1 MHKRIRR
8 HQVRLGMFVEEL
20 EGGTTAA
27 GLRRGF
33 LLSTEQEVDRVR
45 ASNVISVLIDV
56 QKGCDIAGRTRDAPP
71 FGNAALGTITAA
83 ENRAVSRTIDQTKH
97 LLAGVFTDARM
108 GGTVALGQA
117 EEAVEKIASAVEH
130 NPIALIGIS
139 RLKKKDEYTF
149 LHSIAVS
156 GLMVHFGRWLK
167 LDERAVQ
174 ILGLSGLLHD
184 IGKLLLPKGLLNK
197 TERLDDQEIAQ
208 IRTHTRRGYDLL
220 SANGDVHETV
230 LDVCLHHHEHVDGGG
245 YPDRLRGDQL
255 SMPVRIAA
263 ICDVYDAMTTLRP
276 YKRAWTPAETVEMM
290 FGSRGHFDRELLC
303 EFVESLEPFLRL
315 KPAGP

>member
-1 MHKRIRR
+1 MRKRIRR

-20 EGGTTAA
+20 EGGATEAA
-27 GLRRGF
+27 LRRGF
-33 LLSTEQEVDRVR
+33 LLSTDLEVDRVR
-45 ASNVISVLIDV
+45 ASKVISVLINV
-56 QKGCDIAGRTRDAPP
+56 QKGCDIAAPARDAPTFAQP
-71 FGNAALGTITAA
+71 AFTITAA
-83 ENRAVSRTIDQTKH
+83 ENKAVSRTIDQTKH
-97 LLAGVFTDARM
+97 LLAGVFTDARL
-108 GGTVALGQA
+108 GGTVALDQA
-117 EEAVEKIASAVEH
+117 EEAVDKIASAVEH

-167 LDERAVQ
+167 LDERTVQ
-174 ILGLSGLLHD
+174 VLGLSGLLHD

-197 TERLDDQEIAQ
+197 AERLDEQEIAQ

-255 SMPVRIAA
+255 SLAARIAA

-276 YKRAWTPAETVEMM
+276 YKRAWTPKETIQMM
-290 FGSRGHFDRELLC
+290 FGSKGHFDRALLT
-303 EFVESLEPFLRL
+303 EFVASLEPFLRARHQR
-315 KPAGP
+315 P

>member
-1 MHKRIRR
+1 MRKRIRR

-20 EGGTTAA
+20 EGGAQAA
-27 GLRRGF
+27 LRGGF
-33 LLSTEQEVDRVR
+33 LLSTELEVDRVR
-45 ASNVISVLIDV
+45 TSNVISVLINV
-56 QKGCDIAGRTRDAPP
+56 QKGCDIAGPTRRAPP
-71 FGNAALGTITAA
+71 LAHAALSTITAA

-97 LLAGVFTDARM
+97 LLAGVFTDVRL

-167 LDERAVQ
+167 LDERSVQ

-197 TERLDDQEIAQ
+197 TDRLDDQEIAQ

-245 YPDRLRGDQL
+245 YPDRLRGEQL

-276 YKRAWTPAETVEMM
+276 YKRAWTPAETVQMM
-290 FGSRGHFDRELLC
+290 FGSKGHFDRALLT

-315 KPAGP
+315 KRARP

>member
-1 MHKRIRR
+1 MRKRIRR

-20 EGGTTAA
+20 EGGASEAA
-27 GLRRGF
+27 LRRGF
-33 LLSTEQEVDRVR
+33 LLSTATEVDRVR
-45 ASNVISVLIDV
+45 NSKVISVLINV
-56 QKGCDIAGRTRDAPP
+56 QKGCDIAASSRDAPT
-71 FGNAALGTITAA
+71 FAQSAFTITAA
-83 ENRAVSRTIDQTKH
+83 ENKAVTQTIDQTKH
-97 LLAGVFTDARM
+97 LLAGVFTDARL
-108 GGTVALGQA
+108 GGTVALDRAQD
-117 EEAVEKIASAVEH
+117 AVEKIASAVEH

-167 LDERAVQ
+167 LDERTVQ

-197 TERLDDQEIAQ
+197 AERLDEQEIAQ

-220 SANGDVHETV
+220 RANGNVPETV

-245 YPDRLRGDQL
+245 YPDRLRGEQL
-255 SMPVRIAA
+255 SIPVRIAS

-276 YKRAWTPAETVEMM
+276 YKRAWSPAETIQMM
-290 FGSRGHFDRELLC
+290 YGSKGHFDRALLS
-303 EFVESLEPFLRL
+303 EFVASLEPFL
-315 KPAGP
+315 KQKSQHP